1 MMEQSLISGAGG
13 THMGHL
19 GEGGGVGVGRSPIGV
34 SPTQQL
40 RNCNGPLSNPS
51 ESGMGLGRG

>member
-19 GEGGGVGVGRSPIGV
+19 GEGGGVGVGRLPIGV

-40 RNCNGPLSNPS
+40 WNCNGPLSNPS
-51 ESGMGLGRG
+51 ESEMG